1 MKKDKKDDFLEV
13 LRKALGNVS
22 VACKSFGIDRQTY
35 YNWCKEDPEFAA
47 KCEEVKEVRK
57 DFIESA
63 LDKRI
68 QAGDTAAIIFA
79 AKTICKDR
87 GYVERVE
94 NEVHAH
100 APLSFVIEE
109 ATGNENTTD
118 QETDTGISTTDG
130 Q

>member
-1 MKKDKKDDFLEV
+1 MAKTRQDRKAEFLEV
-13 LRKALGNVS
+13 FRKCLGNVS
-22 VACKSFGIDRQTY
+22 VACRQYGIERPTF
-35 YNWCKEDPEFAA
+35 YNWQKDDPEFEQA
-47 KCEEVKEVRK
+47 CIDVRETRK

-94 NEVHAH
+94 NEVHAQN
-100 APLSFVIEE
+100 PLSFTIVE
-109 ATGNENTTD
+109 ATGNE
-118 QETDTGISTTDG
+118 DTADKKAD
-130 Q
+130 

>member
-1 MKKDKKDDFLEV
+1 MARTKTDRKAEFLDV
-13 LRKALGNVS
+13 FKRALGNVS

-35 YNWCKEDPEFAA
+35 YNWVRDDDDFARQ
-47 KCEEVKEVRK
+47 CDDVRETRK

-94 NEVHAH
+94 NEVHAQ
-100 APLSFVIEE
+100 APLSFTIVE
-109 ATGNENTTD
+109 ATGNE
-118 QETDTGISTTDG
+118 DTADEKAD
-130 Q
+130 